1 MKRTKNLALLI
12 LSIIILLSTFFNV
25 LNQYSTLKM
34 AKNKNEELKVGLE
47 KMKVKKQQLIKK
59 IEYATTSAYIDQQKR
74 ELLALGSEGDVWL
87 DLPKNEE
94 KIEYKP
100 EINEAKIDTN
110 WEKWIKLF
118 TQ

>member
-1 MKRTKNLALLI
+1 MLTVVLV
-12 LSIIILLSTFFNV
+12 LSTAFNV
-25 LNQYSTLKM
+25 MNQYNTLKM
-34 AKNKNEELKVGLE
+34 AKEKNEELKVSLE
-47 KMKVKKQQLIKK
+47 GMRIKKQRLIKK

-74 ELLALGSEGDVWL
+74 ELLALGTEGDVWL
-87 DLPKNEE
+87 DLPKDEA

-100 EINEAKIDTN
+100 EINETKIETN

>member
-1 MKRTKNLALLI
+1 MKRTKNLVLLI

-25 LNQYSTLKM
+25 LNQYNTLKN
-34 AKNKNEELKVGLE
+34 AIRKNEELKASLE
-47 KMKVKKQQLIKK
+47 KMKIKNQQLIKK
-59 IEYATTSAYIDQQKR
+59 TAYATTSAYIDQQRR
-74 ELLALGSEGDVWL
+74 ELLALGTKDDVWL

-94 KIEYKP
+94 KIEYKIV
-100 EINEAKIDTN
+100 INEIEIETN

>member
-12 LSIIILLSTFFNV
+12 LSIIVLLSTFFNV
-25 LNQYSTLKM
+25 LNQYNTLKN
-34 AKNKNEELKVGLE
+34 AKRENEELKVSLE
-47 KMKVKKQQLIKK
+47 KMKIKNQQLIKK
-59 IEYATTSAYIDQQKR
+59 VEYATTSAYIDQQKR
-74 ELLALGSEGDVWL
+74 ELLALGTEGDAWL

-94 KIEYKP
+94 KKEYKP
-100 EINEAKIDTN
+100 EITEVKAETN

>member
-1 MKRTKNLALLI
+1 MKRTKNLALLV
-12 LSIIILLSTFFNV
+12 LSIIVLLSTFFNV
-25 LNQYSTLKM
+25 LNQYNTLKM
-34 AKNKNEELKVGLE
+34 AKQKNEELKVSLE
-47 KMKVKKQQLIKK
+47 KMKIKKLQLIKK

-74 ELLALGSEGDVWL
+74 ELLALGTEGDVWL

-100 EINEAKIDTN
+100 EFTEANIETN
-110 WEKWIKLF
+110 WEKWSKLF

>member
-12 LSIIILLSTFFNV
+12 LSIIVLLSTFFNV
-25 LNQYSTLKM
+25 LNQYNTLRM
-34 AKNKNEELKVGLE
+34 AKQKNEELKVSLE
-47 KMKVKKQQLIKK
+47 KMKIKKQQLIKK

-74 ELLALGSEGDVWL
+74 ELLALGTEGDVWL
-87 DLPKNEE
+87 DLVKNEE

-100 EINEAKIDTN
+100 EITEVKTEIN
-110 WEKWIKLF
+110 WEKWINLF

>member
-1 MKRTKNLALLI
+1 MLTVVLV
-12 LSIIILLSTFFNV
+12 LSTAFNV
-25 LNQYSTLKM
+25 MNQYNTLKM
-34 AKNKNEELKVGLE
+34 AKEKNEELKVSLE
-47 KMKVKKQQLIKK
+47 GMRIKKQRLIKK

-74 ELLALGSEGDVWL
+74 ELLALGTETDEWL
-87 DLPKNEE
+87 DLPQRED

-100 EINEAKIDTN
+100 EINETKIETN